1 MKKCFVFDFDDT
13 LAKTTARIK
22 IMMTGSCPE
31 NDELVGYLEPK
42 QFSSYQLQTAEYFD
56 FSEFRDSSLIQ
67 DANPTFLL
75 NLAKEVDNEGH
86 DVYILTA
93 REDDSADAIQEFL
106 ATYGVAPKM
115 IHCVGGSQKNIPEKK
130 KEMLLT
136 IIQKYDKIYYY
147 DDCPNNINSAPD
159 CDRLRKYKV

>member
-13 LAKTTARIK
+13 LATTTARIK

-42 QFSSYQLQTAEYFD
+42 QFSSYELQTAEYFD

-93 REDDSADAIQEFL
+93 REDDSADAIREFL
-106 ATYGVAPKM
+106 ASYDVAPKM
-115 IHCVGGSQKNIPEKK
+115 IHCVGGSQKNIPERKR
-130 KEMLLT
+130 EMLMMF
-136 IIQKYDKIYYY
+136 IQQYDKVYYY
-147 DDCPNNINSAPD
+147 DDCSKNINNAPNSSNI
-159 CDRLRKYKV
+159 RKYKV

>member
-1 MKKCFVFDFDDT
+1 
-13 LAKTTARIK
+13 
-22 IMMTGSCPE
+22 MMTGSCPE
-31 NDELVGYLEPK
+31 NDEIVGYLEPK

-86 DVYILTA
+86 DV
-93 REDDSADAIQEFL
+93 
-106 ATYGVAPKM
+106 
-115 IHCVGGSQKNIPEKK
+115 
-130 KEMLLT
+130 
-136 IIQKYDKIYYY
+136 
-147 DDCPNNINSAPD
+147 DCPNNINSAPD